1 MNRIKN
7 LLSLLE
13 RVFNSRRLRTILGV
27 LLVCIV
33 SFGYIFYLVE
43 PQIKTFGDGI
53 WWALVTITTVGYGD
67 ITPLTTIGRLVAG
80 TLMFVGLGLIATVT
94 AIVSAKFISNYVDHH
109 TNDDVLEKLE
119 ELEAEI
125 EKLKSLEED
134 ELEKLD
140 ELDAEIQ
147 DIKDKFLYRLFF
159 LIYCIM
165 FNEISSSLNKLSLSL
180 FLKEVELKSNFS
192 PSINS

>member
-7 LLSLLE
+7 FINLIE

-27 LLVCIV
+27 LIICIL
-33 SFGYIFYLVE
+33 SFGFIFYLVE

-67 ITPLTTIGRLVAG
+67 ITPATTLGKFVAG

-94 AIVSAKFISNYVDHH
+94 AIVSAKFIANYVDHH

-140 ELDAEIQ
+140 ELDSEIQ
-147 DIKDKFLYRLFF
+147 EIKDKF
-159 LIYCIM
+159 
-165 FNEISSSLNKLSLSL
+165 
-180 FLKEVELKSNFS
+180 
-192 PSINS
+192 

>member
-7 LLSLLE
+7 FINLIE

-27 LLVCIV
+27 LIICIL
-33 SFGYIFYLVE
+33 SFGFVFYLVE

-67 ITPLTTIGRLVAG
+67 ITPATTLGKFVAG

-94 AIVSAKFISNYVDHH
+94 AIVSAKFIANYVDHH

-140 ELDAEIQ
+140 ELDSEIQ
-147 DIKDKFLYRLFF
+147 NIKDKF
-159 LIYCIM
+159 
-165 FNEISSSLNKLSLSL
+165 
-180 FLKEVELKSNFS
+180 
-192 PSINS
+192 

>member
-7 LLSLLE
+7 FINLIE

-27 LLVCIV
+27 LIICII
-33 SFGYIFYLVE
+33 SFGYIFYLAE

-67 ITPLTTIGRLVAG
+67 ITPLTTLGRLVAG

-94 AIVSAKFISNYVDHH
+94 AIVSAKFIANYVDHH

-119 ELEAEI
+119 EVEAEI
-125 EKLKSLEED
+125 EKIEEIESSVVGKLKELEQEID
-134 ELEKLD
+134 ELNKK
-140 ELDAEIQ
+140 IQ
-147 DIKDKFLYRLFF
+147 
-159 LIYCIM
+159 
-165 FNEISSSLNKLSLSL
+165 
-180 FLKEVELKSNFS
+180 
-192 PSINS
+192 